1 MIPRRLIIIFNN
13 LYELN
18 FPKKTIKFN
27 RNIHQIEPFMTSG
40 LLISRATK
48 LKLGSTK
55 SRFPTPTNILHFKT
69 YRNVY
74 NSTIRLAKKLYYERL
89 LSKNFKNLRK
99 TWEILRSVMKT
110 GGRSKQNINEL
121 LYNGVILNDPAVIA
135 CKLNEFFTN
144 APSKIVDKIPKCD
157 PPVIIP
163 NINQPKFDF
172 TDNPVT
178 VSEIIEATALL
189 QSKKSEDFNGL
200 SMFFVKNFIHELSVP
215 LHHIISLSLVNGIV
229 PDQLKIAKVI
239 PIHKGGDRSLPDNYR
254 PISLLPNFS
263 KILEKIVSVR
273 LTNFLNENNLIS
285 PCQFGFRKGH
295 STVHSLTHFINNIT
309 KALNDKKHSIVIFCD
324 LRKAFDTVDH
334 RILLTKLSNLGVS
347 GAALHWFSSYLTN
360 RKQFVSIDEHNSSLL
375 NIILG
380 VPQGSILGPLL
391 FLLYINDLPLC
402 SSLLTNLFADDT
414 ALNASNT
421 NLLTLTEHI
430 NSEFSKV
437 VKFF

>member
-1 MIPRRLIIIFNN
+1 
-13 LYELN
+13 
-18 FPKKTIKFN
+18 
-27 RNIHQIEPFMTSG
+27 
-40 LLISRATK
+40 
-48 LKLGSTK
+48 
-55 SRFPTPTNILHFKT
+55 
-69 YRNVY
+69 
-74 NSTIRLAKKLYYERL
+74 
-89 LSKNFKNLRK
+89 
-99 TWEILRSVMKT
+99 
-110 GGRSKQNINEL
+110 
-121 LYNGVILNDPAVIA
+121 
-135 CKLNEFFTN
+135 
-144 APSKIVDKIPKCD
+144 
-157 PPVIIP
+157 
-163 NINQPKFDF
+163 
-172 TDNPVT
+172 
-178 VSEIIEATALL
+178 
-189 QSKKSEDFNGL
+189 
-200 SMFFVKNFIHELSVP
+200 MFFVKNFIHELSVP